1 MSSCSDRST
10 CSTCAV
16 VIVADVDDYWLHGTT
31 RYYLHMIFAF
41 SENGATQVLLHRRQP
56 ELRVLWHAGLVEI
69 VAHVIVADVDVLA
82 ARPYSLFAVVAYRSR
97 QVDFAAQN
105 NSGKECGD
113 GYRLLHLAAC
123 GLLLWFSQISI
134 GRTLTRVV
142 DTVPP
147 GSAGREGIRDH
158 VRAKGIQAR
167 MLYNGS
173 GRATVAEILPS
184 LTHLRSI
191 LSPARHWSDC

>member
-1 MSSCSDRST
+1 MSSCSDRSR

-31 RYYLHMIFAF
+31 RYYLLMIFAF
-41 SENGATQVLLHRRQP
+41 SENSATQVLLHRRHP
-56 ELRVLWHAGLVEI
+56 ELRVLCHAGLVEI
-69 VAHVIVADVDVLA
+69 VAHVIVPDVDVLA
-82 ARPYSLFAVVAYRSR
+82 ARPHSLFAGVAYRSR

-123 GLLLWFSQISI
+123 GLLLWFSQ
-134 GRTLTRVV
+134 TRVV
-142 DTVPP
+142 DTVSP

-167 MLYNGS
+167 MLYSGS

-191 LSPARHWSDC
+191 SSPARHWGDC

>member
-1 MSSCSDRST
+1 M
-10 CSTCAV
+10 

-31 RYYLHMIFAF
+31 RYYLLMIFAF
-41 SENGATQVLLHRRQP
+41 SEDSATQVLLHRRHP
-56 ELRVLWHAGLVEI
+56 ESRVLWHAGLVEI
-69 VAHVIVADVDVLA
+69 VEHVIVADVDVLA

-123 GLLLWFSQISI
+123 GLLLWFSQILI

-167 MLYNGS
+167 MLYSGS
-173 GRATVAEILPS
+173 GSATVAWILPS

-191 LSPARHWSDC
+191 SSPARHWGDC